1 MDNLPLISLLL
12 GRIVGVFL
20 IIWAF
25 FLMARRKECL
35 DMVDKLKDNPA
46 ALYVVAIAIL
56 PVSLTIVVI
65 HPLWAIAWPLII
77 TIIGWSLL
85 FSSLIYL
92 FFPRKVILQLIE
104 YLNKSAFYSIH
115 SIVSLVIG
123 IYLVVV
129 AFGLFS

>member
-25 FLMARRKECL
+25 FLMTRRKECL

-46 ALYVVAIAIL
+46 ALYVVAIATL
-56 PVSLTIVVI
+56 PVSLTIVFI
-65 HPLWAIAWPLII
+65 HPRWVIAWPAII

-92 FFPRKVILQLIE
+92 FFPRKVILKLIE

-123 IYLVVV
+123 IYLVVM